1 MGSDAF
7 AYTPLAYT
15 SATSSGGDLQLVS
28 SDISSKMDKNF
39 DIKMTETTIEQ
50 ELAYFDLKGHP
61 PLQSIANCRR
71 YLLTR
76 LPIAT
81 HWGTTYQAQ
90 RRLLQ
95 SGGFGVQYVQSMRRL
110 EISIVADLYDFCIN
124 DRPSPS
130 LHRAVAL
137 GDDMLN
143 FGHFQTYQVVSK
155 ITMVLSYFM
164 NPIVAFL

>member
-1 MGSDAF
+1 
-7 AYTPLAYT
+7 
-15 SATSSGGDLQLVS
+15 
-28 SDISSKMDKNF
+28 MDKNF
-39 DIKMTETTIEQ
+39 DIKMTETTI

-90 RRLLQ
+90 CRLLQ
-95 SGGFGVQYVQSMRRL
+95 SGGLGVQYVQSMRTL
-110 EISIVADLYDFCIN
+110 EISIVAN

-155 ITMVLSYFM
+155 ITMVLSYTS
-164 NPIVAFL
+164 